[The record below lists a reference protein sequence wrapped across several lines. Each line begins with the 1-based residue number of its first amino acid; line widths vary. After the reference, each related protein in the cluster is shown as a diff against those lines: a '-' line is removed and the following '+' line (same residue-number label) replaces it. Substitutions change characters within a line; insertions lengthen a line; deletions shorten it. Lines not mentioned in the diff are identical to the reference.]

1 MQLVPVQIKD
11 ILSQDIDYT
20 NPEQQEI
27 VATNIVDNIVQSE
40 DLYPVERTDKL
51 IWVLDM
57 FEKEKAYWETKLE
70 LAKKYVNAMDKMDER
85 LKSYIRKLMAENEIL
100 YGTDQ
105 KIKAKDYKD
114 KELSFIDESKLEDD
128 KFYYTVKRLS
138 KKQYDLLLMV
148 LEFRFD
154 ADNYSM
160 EDIDEL
166 ALYIQSNTSK
176 EAFGISKLP
185 KEHPAIKEE
194 FKKLVTVSNLTQNEL
209 KGKR

>member
-20 NPEQQEI
+20 NPEQQEL
-27 VATNIVDNIVQSE
+27 VTTNIVENIVQSE
-40 DLYPVERTDKL
+40 DLYPAEKTDKL

-57 FEKEKAYWETKLE
+57 FKKEKAYWETKLE

-85 LKSYIRKLMAENEIL
+85 LKAYIRKLIAEEEVL
-100 YGTDQ
+100 YGTEQ

-128 KFYYTVKRLS
+128 KFYYTIKRLS
-138 KKQYDLLLMV
+138 HREYSNLIELLENSSFEWSDSLSS
-148 LEFRFD
+148 
-154 ADNYSM
+154 AK
-160 EDIDEL
+160 EL
-166 ALYIQSNTSK
+166 SLTIQSNTTK

-185 KEHPAIKEE
+185 KDHPAIKEE
-194 FKKLVTVSNLTQNEL
+194 FKKLVVVSDLTQNEL

>member
-1 MQLVPVQIKD
+1 MELVPVQIKD

-27 VATNIVDNIVQSE
+27 VATNIVENIVQSE

-70 LAKKYVNAMDKMDER
+70 LAKKYVNAMEKMDER

-138 KKQYDLLLMV
+138 QRDYTNLITV
-148 LEFRFD
+148 LENS
-154 ADNYSM
+154 NYEWS
-160 EDIDEL
+160 DSLSSAKEL
-166 ALYIQSNTSK
+166 ALTIQSNTEK

-185 KEHPAIKEE
+185 AKHPAIKEE

>member
-27 VATNIVDNIVQSE
+27 VATNIVENIVQSE
-40 DLYPVERTDKL
+40 DLYPAEITDKL

-57 FEKEKAYWETKLE
+57 FKKEKAYWETKLE

-138 KKQYDLLLMV
+138 QRDYTNLITV
-148 LEFRFD
+148 LENS
-154 ADNYSM
+154 NYEWS
-160 EDIDEL
+160 DSLSSAKEL
-166 ALYIQSNTSK
+166 ALYIQSNTEK

-185 KEHPAIKEE
+185 EKHPAIKEE